1 MTGER
6 PNIVTIAMGLVFMA
20 LGILL
25 LFQTH
30 GMITIRQVVQW
41 WPAALV
47 LIGSA
52 TVWQA
57 MRGGD
62 AAKSIPVGGLFW
74 LVFLAVLFTYTFDRM
89 DTGKDEPPGTL
100 NVFSVFSEHHPAVTG
115 EFHGAKLTA
124 VMGGA
129 TLDLRNAS
137 VAPDETVV
145 LDVFAMWGGGDI
157 RVPRNWDVSIDT
169 TSVMGAVRDQ
179 RDQGASKTKKGA
191 DASFDAAALPAP
203 SDAAVQPA
211 HLVVRGTAIMGGFT
225 IKP

>member
-30 GMITIRQVVQW
+30 GMITIRQVIQW

-57 MRGGD
+57 TRGGD

-74 LVFLAVLFTYTFDRM
+74 LVILALLFTYTFDRM
-89 DTGKDEPPGTL
+89 DTGKDVPPGTI
-100 NVFSVFSEHHPAVTG
+100 NVFSVFGEHHPAVTG
-115 EFHGAKLTA
+115 AFHGATMTA

-169 TSVMGAVRDQ
+169 NAVMGAVKDQ
-179 RDQGASKTKKGA
+179 RPGKPKNAS
-191 DASFDAAALPAP
+191 DASSDSTVPEAP
-203 SDAAVQPA
+203 SLADSPPA
-211 HLVVRGTAIMGGFT
+211 HLVVRGTVIMGGYT